1 MAGSRSIKKIGI
13 LGHVGNKNLGDE
25 AILAAVI
32 QNVKRRYPG
41 AEIYGFTLNP
51 EDTKARHGI
60 TAFPI
65 RKIKGNHERPK
76 RQENVG
82 VPPQKSN
89 EQVSLRKLIITQL
102 KSLPQIYMF
111 LKKVQK
117 SLPLIRD
124 SIKEPGFL
132 ISCYKALKGIDLL
145 IIAGSQQLIDFIG
158 GAWGHPYTLFRWSML
173 GKAAK
178 AKVIFLS
185 VGAGPIRSSLS
196 KIFIKASLSQASYR
210 SYRDES
216 SKKLIEQI
224 GVKGSNP
231 VFPDLVYSLRS
242 DGQTGTLVPSENPLP
257 IVGINPVPFSDPVYW
272 PGSSAYIYES
282 YVKKLSDF
290 ALWLIGRGYRI
301 LFFPTQL
308 NLDPPVIR
316 DIRLCMGKNAGL
328 DFQAKIIYEPV
339 NSFDDLV
346 SSISMTSVVVACRF
360 HGVIIPYLLNKPVLG
375 IAYHRKTFELMEQM
389 GQSEYALD
397 IHSFNCNSLQE
408 RFISL
413 ESNSVAIRKEIEEK
427 IMISRQ
433 ALESQYNQVLRL
445 LEEEK
450 SQGC

>member
-25 AILAAVI
+25 AIIAAVI
-32 QNVKRRYPG
+32 QNVKRRCPR

-60 TAFPI
+60 DAFPI
-65 RKIKGNHERPK
+65 RRSRENHERHK
-76 RQENVG
+76 RHEKDG
-82 VPPQKSN
+82 YTPQQSN
-89 EQVSLRKLIITQL
+89 RQIRLKKLVISQL
-102 KSLPQIYMF
+102 KSIPRIYGL
-111 LKKVQK
+111 LKRVQK

-132 ISCYKALKGIDLL
+132 ISSYKALKGIDLL

-158 GAWGHPYTLFRWSML
+158 GAWGHPYTLFRWSLL

-185 VGAGPIRSSLS
+185 VGAGPIRSPLS
-196 KIFIKASLSQASYR
+196 KILIKASLSQASYR

-242 DGQTGTLVPSENPLP
+242 DGQTGTLVPSESSLP
-257 IVGINPVPFSDPVYW
+257 IVGINPVPYSDPVYW

-308 NLDPPVIR
+308 NLDPPVIS
-316 DIRLCMGKNAGL
+316 DIRLCMGKNADL

-339 NSFDDLV
+339 NSFDDIEL
-346 SSISMTSVVVACRF
+346 F
-360 HGVIIPYLLNKPVLG
+360 H
-375 IAYHRKTFELMEQM
+375 A
-389 GQSEYALD
+389 
-397 IHSFNCNSLQE
+397 
-408 RFISL
+408 
-413 ESNSVAIRKEIEEK
+413 K
-427 IMISRQ
+427 IMGAYDWMFTVQ
-433 ALESQYNQVLRL
+433 KVYKHLR
-445 LEEEK
+445 K
-450 SQGC
+450 RN